1 MANTTATSFFDNNRS
16 LRLIER
22 GPSLDDY
29 TSVDLIDPKVED
41 EDREIA
47 TRMIHSSYDIRE
59 RSVSLVGSFFPSAK
73 SEASSDSCVWNR
85 TNPNS
90 PLDISSLFPATES
103 ETDASSLFY
112 GTPSVFSRSN
122 SIMGIFPPARS
133 QLDSPEYYEI
143 LVRSRSI
150 PSSYSI
156 MLIFPPAN
164 SQVDSPDYYEMID
177 QNRHI
182 PSYDHFFPPPNMSD
196 IDSSVSTVST
206 PKGGYQEV
214 ENQRGSEVEHLL
226 FLDIKKLRIKEVQ
239 KIKWNSLKVEME
251 KWIQFVKIVVRL
263 ILNSKKSE
271 SREIRF
277 NKIMKGCVMQLL
289 SFGKAVAIGRKSP
302 QKLFG
307 ILDMY
312 DAMAEALPQLEG
324 LITDNVVINKVKD
337 VLNRLGEAAR
347 GTFPKLENAVY
358 NGTSVKFMQSGE
370 IDPLSRYVMGYVQSL
385 LDYSDTLNLLLR
397 NIDEDDDQLEALTPL
412 GRQLLVL
419 ITCLQFNL
427 QKKSKLY
434 EDDDALQ
441 YIFLMNNT
449 LYIVQKAKDLDLGGF
464 LGDNWVHKHHKQVRQ
479 YATSYHKASWT
490 EVLLCLK
497 DEGVGQSFSNA
508 SNRFK
513 NFNASFEEVYRVQT
527 AWKVPDA
534 QLRRDLRISIMEN
547 VIMAYRSLMGMLG
560 NQVESG
566 RYAEKYIKY
575 TADDLE
581 SYLLDLFEG
590 SPRILLK
597 KYIE

>member
-1 MANTTATSFFDNNRS
+1 
-16 LRLIER
+16 
-22 GPSLDDY
+22 
-29 TSVDLIDPKVED
+29 
-41 EDREIA
+41 
-47 TRMIHSSYDIRE
+47 
-59 RSVSLVGSFFPSAK
+59 
-73 SEASSDSCVWNR
+73 
-85 TNPNS
+85 
-90 PLDISSLFPATES
+90 
-103 ETDASSLFY
+103 
-112 GTPSVFSRSN
+112 
-122 SIMGIFPPARS
+122 MG
-133 QLDSPEYYEI
+133 
-143 LVRSRSI
+143 
-150 PSSYSI
+150 
-156 MLIFPPAN
+156 
-164 SQVDSPDYYEMID
+164 
-177 QNRHI
+177 
-182 PSYDHFFPPPNMSD
+182 
-196 IDSSVSTVST
+196 
-206 PKGGYQEV
+206 
-214 ENQRGSEVEHLL
+214 
-226 FLDIKKLRIKEVQ
+226 
-239 KIKWNSLKVEME
+239 

-271 SREIRF
+271 SKEIRF
-277 NKIMKGCVMQLL
+277 NETMKGCVMQLL

-312 DAMAEALPQLEG
+312 DAMAEALAQLEG

-337 VLNRLGEAAR
+337 VLTRLSEAAR

-385 LDYSDTLNLLLR
+385 LDYSDTLNLLLG
-397 NIDEDDDQLEALTPL
+397 NIDEDDDRLEALTPL

-434 EDDDALQ
+434 GDDDALQ

-449 LYIVQKAKDLDLGGF
+449 LYIVQKVKYLDLGGF
-464 LGDNWVHKHHKQVRQ
+464 LGDNWVHKHHEQVRQ
-479 YATSYHKASWT
+479 YATSYYKASWT

-534 QLRRDLRISIMEN
+534 QLRQDLRISIMEN
-547 VIMAYRSLMGMLG
+547 VITAYRSFMGMLG

-566 RYAEKYIKY
+566 RYAGKYIKY

-597 KYIE
+597 KYIG